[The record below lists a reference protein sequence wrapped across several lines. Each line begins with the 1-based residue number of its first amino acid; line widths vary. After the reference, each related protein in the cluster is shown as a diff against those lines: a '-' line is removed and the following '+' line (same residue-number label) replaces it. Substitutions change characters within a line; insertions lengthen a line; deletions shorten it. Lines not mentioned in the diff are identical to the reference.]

1 MKKIAGSI
9 LIAVS
14 VVFLLMGSAAGS
26 PPRKILYVAS
36 YHTGKGEWSAGIKSG
51 IDSVLHQRKD
61 ILFRFMNMD
70 TRLAKS
76 EAVKKAAA
84 LRAKDLI
91 DSWNPDVVITSDDNA
106 AKYLIMPYYKNAAL
120 PFVFCGI
127 NWDASVYGLPYENV
141 TGMIEVQLIRSIVD
155 FLSPFS
161 RGNRLGSLRGDTL
174 SNRKEQDNFDT
185 VLKTK
190 MDARYVKTLED
201 WKKEFIQM
209 QDQVDILVLGSIRA
223 LDTKEA
229 SMEEIERFILTNT
242 RIPTAAYDAFMQNIV
257 LVTLS
262 TIPEEQGEWAA
273 EKALEILDGKS
284 PRDIPLVTNKKAN
297 MFLNMRLA
305 RILGIKFPMEMIEMS
320 RLVDSE
326 KKD

>member
-1 MKKIAGSI
+1 MKKIAGSV

-14 VVFLLMGSAAGS
+14 AVFLLVGSAAGS
-26 PPRKILYVAS
+26 PPKKILYVAS
-36 YHTGKGEWSAGIKSG
+36 YHTEKGEWSAGIKSG

-84 LRAKDLI
+84 LRAKALI

-106 AKYLIMPYYKNAAL
+106 ARYLIMPYYKNVAL

-127 NWDASVYGLPYENV
+127 NWDASVYGLPYDNV
-141 TGMIEVQLIRSIVD
+141 TGMIEVQLIPSIVD

-161 RGNRLGSLRGDTL
+161 QGNRLGSLRGDTL

-185 VLKTK
+185 TLKTK
-190 MDARYVKTLED
+190 MDTRYVKTLED

-223 LDTKEA
+223 LDTEEA
-229 SMEEIERFILTNT
+229 SMEKIERFILANT

-284 PRDIPLVTNKKAN
+284 PGDIPLVTNKKAN